1 MGPSANVRSARLA
14 ALPGD
19 GSCCSC
25 MDPCM
30 DLGVAVMV
38 MMLAVLLP
46 LFALGPEPCALG
58 LASDHLRLHCLGG
71 NLPSPT

>member
-1 MGPSANVRSARLA
+1 
-14 ALPGD
+14 
-19 GSCCSC
+19 
-25 MDPCM
+25 M

-58 LASDHLRLHCLGG
+58 SASDHLRLHCLGG